1 MKILLDTCVVL
12 DALQGRKP
20 FCGDAEKI
28 FLAVANHKVEGFLA
42 TSSVTDIYY
51 LLHKALHDDIKSR
64 KIMDTLFQLFE
75 LLDTTGADCRRA
87 VLSEMRDYEDA
98 VVSETALRS
107 GMDYIV
113 TRNIRDYTK
122 SSIPAVLPGEL
133 LERISAKRN
142 EKEEGEEA

>member
-20 FCGDAEKI
+20 FCVDAERI
-28 FLAVANHKVEGFLA
+28 FLAVANHKVEG
-42 TSSVTDIYY
+42 SSATDIYY
-51 LLHKALHDDIKSR
+51 LLHKDDDIKSR

-113 TRNIRDYTK
+113 TRNIRDY
-122 SSIPAVLPGEL
+122 SSIPALLPGEL
-133 LERISAKRN
+133 LERISEKRH
-142 EKEEGEEA
+142 EKEEGEEI

>member
-20 FCGDAEKI
+20 LCMDAERI

-42 TSSVTDIYY
+42 ASSATDIYY

-75 LLDTTGADCRRA
+75 LLDTTGSDCRRA

-122 SSIPAVLPGEL
+122 SSIPALLPGEL
-133 LERISAKRN
+133 LERISEKRH
-142 EKEEGEEA
+142 EKEEGEEI

>member
-20 FCGDAEKI
+20 FCVDAERI

-42 TSSVTDIYY
+42 ASSATDIYY

-98 VVSETALRS
+98 VVSETAL
-107 GMDYIV
+107 
-113 TRNIRDYTK
+113 
-122 SSIPAVLPGEL
+122 VLEWTIL
-133 LERISAKRN
+133 
-142 EKEEGEEA
+142 